1 MTEAPPPFQGKRVAF
16 VGKLGGVNRRQ
27 AHSLIVDEGGF
38 VMNQDDL
45 EDAKVDIVI
54 IGAEQWPPTSPEELL
69 PNSVL
74 SAVKEEHC
82 EVITET
88 QFWERL
94 GLLTEDQAVR
104 RLYTPA
110 MLAELLEISV
120 AVIRRWH
127 RRGLIIPVREI
138 HRLPYFDFQEVATA
152 RHLAELLEAGASP
165 AELERRLE
173 ELARYV
179 PDVDRPLAQLSVIVE
194 GRHILLRQGEG
205 LVEPG
210 GQLRMDFESLEANAQ
225 EQQVIEVTR
234 EDVVRVF
241 DRHDA
246 EAAEP
251 KILPFDNLVDRAVL
265 PQNPEEILAQASE
278 HEEAGEL
285 EVAIELYRS
294 FLAAYGLRA
303 EVCFQLAELL
313 YRTND
318 YTAARERYYMAIELD
333 ENYVEARANLGC
345 VLIDTGE
352 LDLAIAALLGALK
365 YHPDYPD
372 AHYHLARTLDEL
384 GRHEEAVDH
393 WRAFLV
399 LAPDSPW
406 AQQARDRLR

>member
-1 MTEAPPPFQGKRVAF
+1 
-16 VGKLGGVNRRQ
+16 
-27 AHSLIVDEGGF
+27 
-38 VMNQDDL
+38 
-45 EDAKVDIVI
+45 
-54 IGAEQWPPTSPEELL
+54 
-69 PNSVL
+69 
-74 SAVKEEHC
+74 
-82 EVITET
+82 
-88 QFWERL
+88 
-94 GLLTEDQAVR
+94 
-104 RLYTPA
+104 
-110 MLAELLEISV
+110 
-120 AVIRRWH
+120 
-127 RRGLIIPVREI
+127 
-138 HRLPYFDFQEVATA
+138 
-152 RHLAELLEAGASP
+152 
-165 AELERRLE
+165 
-173 ELARYV
+173 
-179 PDVDRPLAQLSVIVE
+179 
-194 GRHILLRQGEG
+194 
-205 LVEPG
+205 
-210 GQLRMDFESLEANAQ
+210 MDFESLEANAQ

-285 EVAIELYRS
+285 EAAIELYRS

-303 EVCFQLAELL
+303 QVCFQLAELL

-372 AHYHLARTLDEL
+372 ALPSCSDFR
-384 GRHEEAVDH
+384 
-393 WRAFLV
+393 
-399 LAPDSPW
+399 
-406 AQQARDRLR
+406 

>member
-1 MTEAPPPFQGKRVAF
+1 MTVVPPPFQGKRIAF
-16 VGKLGGVNRRQ
+16 VGKLGGVSRRQ
-27 AHSLIVDEGGF
+27 ARSLITENGGF
-38 VMNQDDL
+38 VMNQEDL
-45 EDAKVDIVI
+45 EEANIDIVI
-54 IGAEQWPPTSPEELL
+54 IGADQWPPTTPEELL
-69 PNSVL
+69 PSSVL
-74 SAVKEEHC
+74 SSVAEENC

-94 GLLTEDQAVR
+94 GLLTEDQAIR

-110 MLAELLEISV
+110 MLAEMLDISV

-127 RRGLIIPVREI
+127 RRGLIVPVREI

-165 AELERRLE
+165 SEIERQLE

-179 PDVDRPLAQLSVIVE
+179 PDVERPLAQLSVIVE

-210 GQLRMDFESLEANAQ
+210 GQLRMDFGPLEEVAE
-225 EQQVIEVTR
+225 EQNVIEVTR
-234 EDVVRVF
+234 DDVLRVLEREDEENPHILAF
-241 DRHDA
+241 D
-246 EAAEP
+246 
-251 KILPFDNLVDRAVL
+251 KMVDRAKM
-265 PQNPEEILAQASE
+265 PQNPEEILARATG

-285 EVAIELYRS
+285 DIAIDLYRS
-294 FLAAYGLRA
+294 FLAGYGLRA
-303 EVCFQLAELL
+303 DVCFQLAELL

-384 GRHEEAVDH
+384 GQTEKATDH

>member
-1 MTEAPPPFQGKRVAF
+1 VTEAPPPFQGKRVAF

-45 EDAKVDIVI
+45 EDANVDIVI

-165 AELERRLE
+165 AEIERRLE

>member
-1 MTEAPPPFQGKRVAF
+1 MYKR
-16 VGKLGGVNRRQ
+16 Q
-27 AHSLIVDEGGF
+27 
-38 VMNQDDL
+38 
-45 EDAKVDIVI
+45 
-54 IGAEQWPPTSPEELL
+54 
-69 PNSVL
+69 
-74 SAVKEEHC
+74 
-82 EVITET
+82 
-88 QFWERL
+88 
-94 GLLTEDQAVR
+94 
-104 RLYTPA
+104 
-110 MLAELLEISV
+110 
-120 AVIRRWH
+120 
-127 RRGLIIPVREI
+127 
-138 HRLPYFDFQEVATA
+138 
-152 RHLAELLEAGASP
+152 
-165 AELERRLE
+165 